1 MRTSPYQES
10 KYLGAIILIN
20 YNTASYSLQ
29 AVNSIIEHTSGFMNF
44 QLVVVDNASEYQ
56 DFKILDQGI
65 KELRRTNITVTR
77 SRINTGFG
85 GGNMFG
91 IQFANADYYVFV
103 NNDVL
108 LKEDS
113 FNKMIAFL
121 KKTPEAAMAGAQ
133 SEDENGKTYKAFDY
147 HLSLRKELLSDNLNH
162 FLSPGEFPN
171 RRKPFA
177 EPARVGAIPGSL
189 MVCKAADFDAVG
201 GFDPNLFLYYEEKD
215 ICFRLKQKGRATF
228 SLPETTFIHLKGKS
242 TPPTY
247 AVQQELKISQFY
259 TLRKNLGPFRFSI
272 FFCFNAVKYFFKAP
286 FSTKNRKIFLWILR
300 GASLAESLKHKQ
312 RIHPAPARS
321 GPGPQILS

>member
-1 MRTSPYQES
+1 MPTAPNQES
-10 KYLGAIILIN
+10 RYLGAIILIN

-29 AVNSIIEHTSGFMNF
+29 AIDSIIEHTSDFINF
-44 QLVVVDNASEYQ
+44 QLIVVDNASEYE
-56 DFKILDQGI
+56 DFRVLDQGI
-65 KELRRTNITVTR
+65 RKLGRPNITVFR

-91 IQFANADYYVFV
+91 VQFAKADYYIFV

-113 FNKMIAFL
+113 FNKMIGFL
-121 KKTPEAAMAGAQ
+121 SKTPEAAMAGAQ

-147 HLSLRKELLSDNLNH
+147 HLSLRKELLSDNFNH
-162 FLSPGEFPN
+162 FISPGAFPS
-171 RRKPFA
+171 RKKPFA
-177 EPARVGAIPGSL
+177 QPTQVGAIPGSL
-189 MVCKAADFDAVG
+189 MVCKAADFDSVG

-215 ICFRLKQKGRATF
+215 ICFRLKEKGRASF

-259 TLRKNLGPFRFSI
+259 TLRKNLGSFQFCI

-286 FSTKNRKIFLWILR
+286 FTAKNKKIFFWILR
-300 GASLAESLKHKQ
+300 GASLTESLKYKQ
-312 RIHPAPARS
+312 KILSAPAQIRS
-321 GPGPQILS
+321 DPEPRS